1 MPHQEK
7 HSKSTRQAR
16 SPTSSVLKMGSK
28 SVLADLT
35 PRGLEVVGLCI
46 GDRVALEGEQKPS
59 EIKVS
64 KLERNGE
71 TFATG
76 PSPHGTREDEADP
89 AIAIKI
95 AEDAGSQVIGG
106 PRREPKHFEGWEKK
120 TPNLRSFTSS
130 STEVFGRAGL
140 CPRTITDGNP
150 KWSSHAP
157 RQAHLMNAETDG
169 RA

>member
-1 MPHQEK
+1 
-7 HSKSTRQAR
+7 
-16 SPTSSVLKMGSK
+16 MGSK

-35 PRGLEVVGLCI
+35 PRGLEVVGLRT

-71 TFATG
+71 TFAISHG
-76 PSPHGTREDEADP
+76 PHDTHEHEADA
-89 AIAIKI
+89 AIATKT
-95 AEDAGSQVIGG
+95 AENAGYQVIGG
-106 PRREPKHFEGWEKK
+106 PRREPKHFEVLGA
-120 TPNLRSFTSS
+120 PNLRSFTSS

-140 CPRTITDGNP
+140 CPRTITNGNP

-157 RQAHLMNAETDG
+157 RKAHLMNAETDR